1 MLTCQ
6 IIIKIKDY
14 FPKTETIP
22 FEDYICLFTYNDY
35 EGQIPFLPDESKTIQ
50 HQIKNVTSD
59 INYKVHI
66 LDYNDMSLI
75 GMCEM
80 TVLYDI
86 LTQLTPPNG
95 FIQEQQK
102 KLLIDLKTKRKLFN
116 TVINTG
122 DIFLNIYAEIYLI
135 SKSSF
140 EHKNHNK
147 YRKTLY
153 QQRPECFIKYNF
165 QLKKYFPGSNKN
177 KSSLMNNTSE
187 KQSLNDSKCD
197 KPNFNKLSKKNDAI
211 NNINKNT
218 FNNNNS
224 KRGNKNYT
232 SKLKQNEHN
241 KRTIMDLL
249 EQKKIIEKKLN
260 IADDDKDV
268 KNVNSNNSENLLINK
283 KEGYLTEQN
292 FNLPYKMKLNN
303 NYIINNKKLKKNR
316 SNIKMTNNLLNKNDK
331 EKYNDNKN
339 DKKKVDGFENNIEE
353 SADHNPKKGLNN
365 HNPNLGSSLSNE
377 NSNKNNSQALDN
389 KYVYKPKNKLGKM
402 TKAFI
407 KKNPQNK
414 KENDIKNIDTKKI
427 IYNNQSQKENSN
439 TNINSYINT
448 SLLTSNSKE
457 EEFLDVDKLILEK
470 GAELRNDFINQL
482 KSKYINHHKNINSLN
497 YKSNNQN
504 ILNEF
509 NDSGHNEKLDTPH
522 TEKMQQDFCIQ
533 NELTQECIKN
543 NCLRLL
549 EFYSL
554 LNQKLSKFNS
564 KNEDIKKKSLIFKE
578 LLTYEFKKNKK
589 IMNYSNQNEF
599 IYFIFSSIYDP
610 MNEKVLHLFNKI
622 KDDESSIYQTLFNTF
637 ITKEE
642 FSKYK
647 EYEIYEHQTKIFL
660 LLTTIK
666 NLINKYG
673 NVSQIFKENI
683 NKKNILRQCLTK
695 YELTEKE
702 EGDNEYVN
710 LEELSNEIKMKNEN
724 ALKDFNKDIANK
736 FKVIK
741 EVDEE
746 KEEEYDEN
754 SKEIEEVNNHQMPK
768 NIDLEINDEEKE
780 ENNEINSNIDMVFN
794 DDENDENNNE
804 EIVEKKLNEMSKK
817 YMNNNN
823 NYHFKKIGKNEY
835 LYNNKKIKVNVSKN
849 NELEIIVVETNEK
862 YSLEDFIKLYNKEN
876 KNEVFT
882 KGKIE
887 MDDEI
892 IEDGDEIQKK

>member
-80 TVLYDI
+80 TILYDI

-102 KLLIDLKTKRKLFN
+102 KLLMDLKTKRKLFN

-135 SKSSF
+135 SKSNF
-140 EHKNHNK
+140 EHKSHNK

-153 QQRPECFIKYNF
+153 QQKPQCFIKYNF
-165 QLKKYFPGSNKN
+165 QLKKCFPGSNKN
-177 KSSLMNNTSE
+177 KSLLINNTTE
-187 KQSLNDSKCD
+187 KQSLDDSKCE
-197 KPNFNKLSKKNDAI
+197 KSKFNKFPKKNVDM
-211 NNINKNT
+211 NNTNYNT

-224 KRGNKNYT
+224 KRGGSKNYS
-232 SKLKQNEHN
+232 SKLQQNKQN

-260 IADDDKDV
+260 IVDEDKDE
-268 KNVNSNNSENLLINK
+268 KNVNSNHSENLLINK
-283 KEGYLTEQN
+283 KEGFLTEQN
-292 FNLPYKMKLNN
+292 FNLPYKTRLNN
-303 NYIINNKKLKKNR
+303 NYIINNNKLKKNK
-316 SNIKMTNNLLNKNDK
+316 SNTKVANNLLNKNIK
-331 EKYNDNKN
+331 EKYNDNN
-339 DKKKVDGFENNIEE
+339 NIKKVDEFENNIEG
-353 SADHNPKKGLNN
+353 STDKIPKKGFNN
-365 HNPNLGSSLSNE
+365 NNNILGSSLNNE
-377 NSNKNNSQALDN
+377 NSNNNNSQSLDD

-402 TKAFI
+402 AKAFI
-407 KKNPQNK
+407 KKKPQNK
-414 KENDIKNIDTKKI
+414 NENDINNNNTNKI
-427 IYNNQSQKENSN
+427 IYNSQSQKENSN
-439 TNINSYINT
+439 ANINSYINT

-457 EEFLDVDKLILEK
+457 EEFLDIDKLILEK
-470 GAELRNDFINQL
+470 GAELRNDFIMQL
-482 KSKYINHHKNINSLN
+482 KGKNINHHKNINSLN

-504 ILNEF
+504 IF
-509 NDSGHNEKLDTPH
+509 NDFDDSGHREKLDTPH
-522 TEKMQQDFCIQ
+522 TEKIQQDFIMK
-533 NELTQECIKN
+533 NELNQECIKN
-543 NCLRLL
+543 NCLRLI

-554 LNQKLSKFNS
+554 LNQKLNKFNS
-564 KNEDIKKKSLIFKE
+564 KNEDIRKKSLIFKE
-578 LLTYEFKKNKK
+578 LLSYEIKKNKK
-589 IMNYSNQNEF
+589 MINNSNINEY
-599 IYFIFSSIYDP
+599 IYFIFSGIYEP
-610 MNEKVLHLFNKI
+610 INEKILKLFHKI
-622 KDDESSIYQTLFNTF
+622 KNDESAVYQTLFNTY

-642 FSKYK
+642 ISKYK

-673 NVSQIFKENI
+673 NVSQIFNENT
-683 NKKNILRQCLTK
+683 NKKHILKQCLKK
-695 YELTEKE
+695 YDLTEKE
-702 EGDNEYVN
+702 ESDNEYVN
-710 LEELSNEIKMKNEN
+710 LEDLSNEIKIKNEN
-724 ALKDFNKDIANK
+724 IKDFNKDIINK

-746 KEEEYDEN
+746 KEEEYEDN
-754 SKEIEEVNNHQMPK
+754 SKEIDDMNNHQILK
-768 NIDLEINDEEKE
+768 NIDLEINEEEKE
-780 ENNEINSNIDMVFN
+780 EKEEINSNIDMIIN
-794 DDENDENNNE
+794 DDENDEINNE
-804 EIVEKKLNEMSKK
+804 EIIEKKLNELNKK

-823 NYHFKKIGKNEY
+823 DYHFQKIGKNEY
-835 LYNNKKIKVNVSKN
+835 LFNNKKIKANVSKN

-862 YSLEDFIKLYNKEN
+862 YSLDDFIQLYNEEN
-876 KNEVFT
+876 KNNIYT
-882 KGKIE
+882 KGKID
-887 MDDEI
+887 MSDEI
-892 IEDGDEIQKK
+892 IEEGDEIQKK

>member
-80 TVLYDI
+80 TILYDI

-102 KLLIDLKTKRKLFN
+102 KLLMDLKTKRKLFN

-135 SKSSF
+135 SKSNF
-140 EHKNHNK
+140 EHKSHNK

-153 QQRPECFIKYNF
+153 QQKPQCFIKYNF
-165 QLKKYFPGSNKN
+165 QLKKCFPGSNKN
-177 KSSLMNNTSE
+177 KSLLINNTTE
-187 KQSLNDSKCD
+187 KQSLDDSKCE
-197 KPNFNKLSKKNDAI
+197 KSKFNKFPKKNVDM
-211 NNINKNT
+211 NNTNYNT

-224 KRGNKNYT
+224 KRGGSKNYS
-232 SKLKQNEHN
+232 SKLQQNKQN

-260 IADDDKDV
+260 IVDEDKDE
-268 KNVNSNNSENLLINK
+268 KNVNSNHSENLLINK
-283 KEGYLTEQN
+283 KEGFLTEQN
-292 FNLPYKMKLNN
+292 FNLPYKTRLNN
-303 NYIINNKKLKKNR
+303 NYIINNNKLKKNK
-316 SNIKMTNNLLNKNDK
+316 SNTKVANNLLNKNIK
-331 EKYNDNKN
+331 EKYNDNN
-339 DKKKVDGFENNIEE
+339 NIKKVDEFENNIEG
-353 SADHNPKKGLNN
+353 STDKIPKKGFNN
-365 HNPNLGSSLSNE
+365 NNNILGSSLNNE
-377 NSNKNNSQALDN
+377 NSNNNNSQSLDD

-402 TKAFI
+402 AKAFI
-407 KKNPQNK
+407 KKKPQNK
-414 KENDIKNIDTKKI
+414 NENDINNNNTNKI
-427 IYNNQSQKENSN
+427 IYNSQSQKENSN
-439 TNINSYINT
+439 ANINSYINT

-457 EEFLDVDKLILEK
+457 EEFLDIDKLILEK
-470 GAELRNDFINQL
+470 GAELRNDFIMQL
-482 KSKYINHHKNINSLN
+482 KGKNINHHKNINSLN

-504 ILNEF
+504 IF
-509 NDSGHNEKLDTPH
+509 NDFDDSGHREKLDTPH
-522 TEKMQQDFCIQ
+522 TEKIQQDFIMK
-533 NELTQECIKN
+533 NELNQECIKN
-543 NCLRLL
+543 NCLRLI

-554 LNQKLSKFNS
+554 LNQKLNKFNS
-564 KNEDIKKKSLIFKE
+564 KNEDIRKKSLIFKE
-578 LLTYEFKKNKK
+578 LLSYEIKKNKK
-589 IMNYSNQNEF
+589 MINNSNINEY
-599 IYFIFSSIYDP
+599 IYFIFSGIYEP
-610 MNEKVLHLFNKI
+610 INEKILKLFHKI
-622 KDDESSIYQTLFNTF
+622 KNDESAVYQTLFNTY

-642 FSKYK
+642 ISKYK

-673 NVSQIFKENI
+673 NVSQIFNENT
-683 NKKNILRQCLTK
+683 NKKHILKQCLKK
-695 YELTEKE
+695 YDLTEKE
-702 EGDNEYVN
+702 ESDNEYVN
-710 LEELSNEIKMKNEN
+710 LEDLSNEIKIKNEN
-724 ALKDFNKDIANK
+724 IKDFNKDIINK

-746 KEEEYDEN
+746 KEEEYEDN
-754 SKEIEEVNNHQMPK
+754 SKEIDDMNNHQILK
-768 NIDLEINDEEKE
+768 NIDLEINEEEKE
-780 ENNEINSNIDMVFN
+780 EKEEINSNIDMIIN
-794 DDENDENNNE
+794 DDENDEINNE
-804 EIVEKKLNEMSKK
+804 EIIEKKLNELNKK
-817 YMNNNN
+817 YFNNNN
-823 NYHFKKIGKNEY
+823 DYHFQKIGKNEY
-835 LYNNKKIKVNVSKN
+835 LFNNKKIKANVSKN

-862 YSLEDFIKLYNKEN
+862 YSLDDFIQLYNEEN
-876 KNEVFT
+876 KNNIYT
-882 KGKIE
+882 KGKID
-887 MDDEI
+887 MSDEI
-892 IEDGDEIQKK
+892 IEEGDEIQKK